1 MEQDLDFGEVLV
13 EVEPDPVDDNGDS
26 GLGDPGNCLGD
37 NAFNSIKNVPAITEL
52 VLDESVG

>member
-1 MEQDLDFGEVLV
+1 MLV
-13 EVEPDPVDDNGDS
+13 EVEPDPVDDNGDG
-26 GLGDPGNCLGD
+26 GLGYPGNCLGD